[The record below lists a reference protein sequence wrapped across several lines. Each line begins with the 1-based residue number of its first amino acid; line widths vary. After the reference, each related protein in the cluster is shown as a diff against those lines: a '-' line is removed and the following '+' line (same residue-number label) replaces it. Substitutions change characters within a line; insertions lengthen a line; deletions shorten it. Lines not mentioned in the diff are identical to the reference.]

1 MDGHLDHDDINLN
14 ELRARISVA
23 AYKVD
28 PVAVADAIVRRR
40 WSLAIFSD
48 PRPWSVNAPR
58 RRPRAR
64 VTCIPR
70 RGNAVRA
77 GALAA

>member
-1 MDGHLDHDDINLN
+1 MDHDDTNLN
-14 ELRARISVA
+14 ELRARVAVA

-48 PRPWSVNAPR
+48 PRPWTENAPR
-58 RRPRAR
+58 RRTRAR
-64 VTCIPR
+64 ATCIPR
-70 RGNAVRA
+70 RATVRRA
-77 GALAA
+77 GALAV

>member
-14 ELRARISVA
+14 DLRARISVA

-40 WSLAIFSD
+40 WRVAIVPE
-48 PRPWSVNAPR
+48 PRPWPADMPR
-58 RRPRAR
+58 RRTRAR
-64 VTCIPR
+64 VSRIPR
-70 RGNAVRA
+70 RRSIRRA
-77 GALAA
+77 DVLAA